1 MLDEYNLTSIR
12 VKSGA
17 NPQYGWFNMGFT
29 SRVVYDG
36 IAFHNSLLTVM
47 LVPTATSIVLD
58 LGRENDGDDI
68 IYVYKQ

>member
-1 MLDEYNLTSIR
+1 MGFSGIVSYNGIR
-12 VKSGA
+12 V
-17 NPQYGWFNMGFT
+17 
-29 SRVVYDG
+29 
-36 IAFHNSLLTVM
+36 HNSLLTVM